1 MRRSRNFRQLPSA
14 VPSHLVA
21 SIVAWRPEAATADA
35 EAEGTAAVAVT
46 PPMAAWLAAL
56 EPANRGMAPKYCDRQ
71 RGKRSGRVWG
81 RGGVSEGAVQ
91 KSTDTC

>member
-1 MRRSRNFRQLPSA
+1 MPA
-14 VPSHLVA
+14 HLAA
-21 SIVAWRPEAATADA
+21 SLVAWRPAAATADA
-35 EAEGTAAVAVT
+35 ETEGAAAAEGVAR
-46 PPMAAWLAAL
+46 LAAL
-56 EPANRGMAPKYCDRQ
+56 EPAYRGMAPKYCDRQ